1 MPELHTQFL
10 NLLAGRDDQME
21 LDAAAVELARLD
33 HADVDAARVLSTLD
47 EWADLIDAELPRG
60 AGGAIYLATV
70 NRVLFQQIRLRGDT
84 VEYDAPENSC
94 LDRVIDKRSGMPIT
108 LSLIYMEVAR
118 RLMRPVYGVALPAH
132 FLCRFDDGL
141 VSVYVDPF
149 DQGELL
155 TASDCLDRVEQLTG
169 RRPDDSALTF
179 AAATKRQILHRMI
192 NNLRNSYYR
201 RGRNQDALKLT
212 ALQQS
217 TQGPGLF

>member
-1 MPELHTQFL
+1 MPELNSQFL
-10 NLLAGRDDQME
+10 DLLAGRDDQME

-33 HADVDAARVLSTLD
+33 HADVDASHVVSTLD
-47 EWADLIDAELPRG
+47 SWAALVDAELQRG
-60 AGGAIYLATV
+60 AGGAIFLATV

-84 VEYDAPENSC
+84 TEYDAPENSC
-94 LDRVIDKRSGMPIT
+94 IDRVIEKRSGMPIT
-108 LSLIYMEVAR
+108 LSVVYMEIAR

-141 VSVYVDPF
+141 VSVYIDPF

-169 RRPDDSALTF
+169 SRPDDSPLTF

-201 RGRNQDALKLT
+201 RGRNQDALKLS
-212 ALQQS
+212 ALQQA
-217 TQGPGLF
+217 TLRPGLF